1 MEDELPLLRETRGI
15 LDTINDLFVGTDDR
29 DWDRVARALS
39 PRVEFDMKS
48 VTGLEPS
55 TVDSGT
61 IIAGWE
67 EGLRPLK
74 AVHHQT
80 GNFRLRVEG
89 DQADAFCYGIALHY
103 LPNASG
109 RNTRTFVG
117 SYDLHL
123 RKDGGEWRIDRF
135 RFNLKFID
143 GNLELEKG
151 S

>member
-1 MEDELPLLRETRGI
+1 MKEGTAVESHQEI

-29 DWDRVARALS
+29 DWDRVRAALA
-39 PRVEFDMKS
+39 PQVLFDMKS
-48 VTGLEPS
+48 LTGAEPATIS
-55 TVDSGT
+55 ARE

-80 GNFRLRVEG
+80 GNFRIRV
-89 DQADAFCYGIALHY
+89 DDDSADAFCYGIALHY

-117 SYDLHL
+117 SYDFHL
-123 RKDGGEWRIDRF
+123 QRTGGRWRIDLF
-135 RFNLKFID
+135 RFNMKYVD
-143 GNLELEKG
+143 GNLAL
-151 S
+151 

>member
-1 MEDELPLLRETRGI
+1 MKGGTAVEAHQEV

-29 DWDRVARALS
+29 DWDRVRAALA
-39 PRVEFDMKS
+39 PRVLFDMKS
-48 VTGLEPS
+48 LTGAEPATIS
-55 TVDSGT
+55 AEE

-80 GNFRLRVEG
+80 GNFRIRVDDDG
-89 DQADAFCYGIALHY
+89 ADAFCYGIALHY
-103 LPNASG
+103 RPNASG

-117 SYDLHL
+117 SYDFHL
-123 RKDGGEWRIDRF
+123 QRTGGRWRIDLF
-135 RFNLKFID
+135 RFNMKYVD

>member
-1 MEDELPLLRETRGI
+1 MEDELRLLRETREI

-29 DWDRVARALS
+29 DWERVARALS
-39 PRVEFDMKS
+39 PRVQFDMKS
-48 VTGLEPS
+48 VTGAEPS
-55 TVDSGT
+55 TVDSGK

-80 GNFRLRVEG
+80 GNFRVRVDG

-123 RKDGGEWRIDRF
+123 RKDGGDWRIDRF
-135 RFNLKFID
+135 RFNLKHID